1 MNHRGLTWD
10 RGTRIDIYFQKNKL
24 ERCYTFDI
32 TAVSLCHGSLN
43 IQELKTL
50 GKFTS
55 STSLVKFVSSSS
67 LLSPL
72 HPPRILRGQ
81 TARCFEICISLVNI
95 WDQLRDATQLG
106 DTGIGNKTCSRGGYL
121 VYQRKK
127 KNNLLL
133 PLISIRKVYSYRFLF
148 ALLQKFRSQTVDSL
162 LNEIKSNFFVRKINE
177 K

>member
-95 WDQLRDATQLG
+95 WDQWNVKGCNTIRGQGIKRALVE
-106 DTGIGNKTCSRGGYL
+106 DTWCTKE
-121 VYQRKK
+121 KK
-127 KNNLLL
+127 KQ
-133 PLISIRKVYSYRFLF
+133 PLIAPDIDPESVFISLSFCP
-148 ALLQKFRSQTVDSL
+148 AL
-162 LNEIKSNFFVRKINE
+162 EISFSNC
-177 K
+177 